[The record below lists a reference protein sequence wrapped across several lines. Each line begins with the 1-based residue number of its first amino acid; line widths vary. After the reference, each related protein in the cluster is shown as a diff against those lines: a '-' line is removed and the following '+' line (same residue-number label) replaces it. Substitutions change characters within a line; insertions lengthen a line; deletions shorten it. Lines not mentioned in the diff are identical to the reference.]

1 MFVKQVFIEYF
12 TTVQKTQYEIIV
24 IVVVKIDT
32 FIQMIIDI
40 NEIKNIMIQR
50 STTNFKFFKNALLRV
65 SSFIK
70 TSTSQ
75 YKHNEIV
82 IKLNDLD
89 AIHSTKNI
97 NETKLMKIINDFLKK
112 NHIDVNIKFVN
123 KFFNEN
129 LIVQTR
135 NSKNNNILKQNNI

>member
-1 MFVKQVFIEYF
+1 MFVKQIFIEYF
-12 TTVQKTQYEIIV
+12 TVVQKAQYEIIV

-50 STTNFKFFKNALLRV
+50 SFTNFKFFKNALLRAF
-65 SSFIK
+65 SFIK
-70 TSTSQ
+70 ALTSQ

-82 IKLNDLD
+82 IKLNDFD
-89 AIHSTKNI
+89 AVHSTKNI
-97 NETKLMKIINDFLKK
+97 NETRLVKIINDFLKK
-112 NHIDVNIKFVN
+112 NHIDVNIKSIN
-123 KFFNEN
+123 KFFNED

-135 NSKNNNILKQNNI
+135 SSKNNNILKQNNI